1 MTNQEYHS
9 KTDFLSKSL
18 LDQLHKS
25 PAHFQAYING
35 QKKEATSAMNFG
47 SLVHSVLFDQDNFAI
62 MPTCDR
68 RTKEGKLLYEA
79 FLQDAQGKELLVTE
93 EQHEQALLIAQSI
106 AKHPKAAALLSS
118 EGIAEA
124 PVFGQLEGVNFK
136 CKPDFYNTKFNVLV
150 DLKTTNDA
158 SPTEFAKSV
167 WNYRY
172 HVQAA
177 IYMDLTNA
185 KRFFFIAVEKEAP
198 FNVEVYELDEE
209 SISIGRAAYLADIE
223 TYKKCLETDN
233 WHGYTEE
240 PAIHV
245 ISLPSWA
252 KK

>member
-25 PAHFQAYING
+25 PAHFQAYIQG
-35 QKKEATSAMNFG
+35 EKKEPTASMVFG
-47 SLVHSVLFDQDNFAI
+47 SLVHSVLFDQDDFAI
-62 MPTCDR
+62 MPSCDR
-68 RTKEGKLLYEA
+68 RTKEGKMLYEA
-79 FLQDAQGKELLVTE
+79 FLETSEGKELIVTS
-93 EQHEQALLIAQSI
+93 EQHEQALLIAQSV
-106 AKHPKAAALLSS
+106 AKHPKASALLS
-118 EGIAEA
+118 EGVAEI
-124 PVFGQLEGVNFK
+124 PVFGQLGGMPAK
-136 CKPDFYNTKFNVLV
+136 CKPDFHNTKFNVLV

-167 WNYRY
+167 WNFRY

-177 IYMDLTNA
+177 MYMDLTNA

-198 FNVEVYELDEE
+198 FNCEIYELDEE
-209 SISIGRAAYLADIE
+209 SIAIGRAEYLADIE
-223 TYKKCLETDN
+223 TYKKCLKTNN

-240 PAIHV
+240 AAIHV
-245 ISLPSWA
+245 IGLPAWA